1 MYDTYRLMNSFK
13 RESIEKQE
21 LEELVIKF
29 NEGLDKKVISNYFA
43 CIYCKVFPAILKI
56 QKSFI
61 TLTNEQ
67 KVEESLFTLYRSI
80 TKYKKESKI
89 KFCTYFYGNYKRA
102 LITLTDQQ
110 NCLNRRV
117 WNNMILSSEK
127 ANRALENNQSNKV
140 DYFDYLKELQ
150 QNDLLSC
157 EEKLF
162 CKSILTGFTS
172 CRQIIDNM
180 NIVNIDLFDC
190 KRNKAITNPL
200 TENQLKNRYVK
211 VRESIRNKIRNGCL

>member
-1 MYDTYRLMNSFK
+1 M
-13 RESIEKQE
+13 
-21 LEELVIKF
+21 
-29 NEGLDKKVISNYFA
+29 
-43 CIYCKVFPAILKI
+43 
-56 QKSFI
+56 
-61 TLTNEQ
+61 
-67 KVEESLFTLYRSI
+67 
-80 TKYKKESKI
+80 

-180 NIVNIDLFDC
+180 NINIDLLDLKMSDLSGGQKSKIAFAHLLYS
-190 KRNKAITNPL
+190 NSTILPFIIIPL
-200 TENQLKNRYVK
+200 
-211 VRESIRNKIRNGCL
+211 